1 MFYSL
6 VTISSGNTHDVMFE
20 TIKFPLVLSPKENST
35 TEGRGT
41 DSVQHRRREI
51 KYEVRDG

>member
-6 VTISSGNTHDVMFE
+6 VTISSGNTHDDVMFE

-35 TEGRGT
+35 TE
-41 DSVQHRRREI
+41 E
-51 KYEVRDG
+51 EE